1 MEPEKR
7 KDRFL
12 FWGQGLLI
20 LGLALAALWCFWH
33 LARGFILKLISFPFF
48 VLLPGLMI
56 TRMILLLRSRRSVG
70 AKVRR
75 CAICAV
81 LLICS
86 LVFGMFSPYQI
97 HRSTQENARERFA
110 AVFHFFCFRIRRPTG
125 RAYPTGRVYR
135 KAAPMYT
142 ATPPHRAGASHR
154 KAAPMYTAAEEEEAG
169 NDMCSPTAGRK
180 ENIMGFAKYNEDDFE
195 CFVERLS
202 GRGLNMRREW
212 LDPAEKEEKEDV
224 HEKRQ

>member
-33 LARGFILKLISFPFF
+33 LARGFILNLISFPFF

-110 AVFHFFCFRIRRPTG
+110 AVFHFFCLRIRRPTG

-135 KAAPMYT
+135 KAAPMYRQPRPTGRARHT
-142 ATPPHRAGASHR
+142 ARLRRCIRRRKRKKQETICAARQRAERRTSWDLQSTTRTILSASW
-154 KAAPMYTAAEEEEAG
+154 
-169 NDMCSPTAGRK
+169 
-180 ENIMGFAKYNEDDFE
+180 
-195 CFVERLS
+195 S
-202 GRGLNMRREW
+202 G
-212 LDPAEKEEKEDV
+212 
-224 HEKRQ
+224 